1 MPMKISQSLCAS
13 CKGSRR
19 LCGRPVCPILLR
31 LRSHVEVSDRVSGR
45 FVYGDSPP
53 SALVGEWGYP
63 RVRVGP
69 SVVPLMRKEV
79 SLYDNPERW
88 WGNLGLE
95 DIIRL
100 RSTQVYSFFTT
111 KIWRSSKNRLLESV
125 REISLSSRPVYTEA
139 ELSRP
144 PRLRLWFDGV
154 LAPVGPTGRAKSL
167 KVDNPHVPR
176 RVDQLVSDV
185 DAKARVATV
194 ELYNAGISVY
204 HIVRLLQAGLLGVRV
219 ERRLVPTRWAITA
232 VDSMLGDE
240 LKRKVRYYEELGSPL
255 LFHTDYIG
263 NHYEILLLPGVYML
277 EVVEVWLPR
286 SIWVKGEKPYVVSNV
301 ETLHTK
307 GFKIMDGGHYA
318 MRLPI
323 LEYLHRI
330 RRQATVLAVREIRPE
345 YYAPLG
351 CWQIRESVRN
361 ALKGEPEKPETVE
374 EALELM
380 SGRLKTGSELIAKA
394 SSTARRYGRQRRLTD
409 Y

>member
-1 MPMKISQSLCAS
+1 MKVRQSLCAY

-31 LRSHVEVSDRVSGR
+31 LRSQVEVSGRIGGR
-45 FVYGDSPP
+45 FVYGNSPP
-53 SALVGEWGYP
+53 STLVGEWGYP

-69 SVVPLMRKEV
+69 SVVPLIGGEA
-79 SLYDNPERW
+79 SLYDDPEGW
-88 WGNLGLE
+88 WGNLELE

-100 RSTQVYSFFTT
+100 RSAQVYSFFTT
-111 KIWRSSKNRLLESV
+111 RVRWPLGNRLLESV
-125 REISLSSRPVYTEA
+125 REISLSSRPVYTEV
-139 ELSRP
+139 ELSKP

-154 LAPVGPTGRAKSL
+154 LAPVGPTGRARSL
-167 KVDNPHVPR
+167 KADNPHVPR
-176 RVDQLVSDV
+176 RVDQLVGDV
-185 DAKARVATV
+185 DAKARVAAV

-204 HIVRLLQAGLLGVRV
+204 HIVRLLQSGLLGLRV

-240 LKRKVRYYEELGSPL
+240 LKRKVRYYKELGSLL

-263 NHYEILLLPGVYML
+263 NHYEILLLPGVYKL

-286 SIWVKGEKPYVVSNV
+286 SVWVKGGKPYVASNM
-301 ETLHTK
+301 ETLHTR
-307 GFKIMDGGHYA
+307 GFKVMDGGHYA

-345 YYAPLG
+345 YYAPVG

-380 SGRLKTGSELIAKA
+380 SGRLKTGLELIARA
-394 SSTARRYGRQRRLTD
+394 SSIAMGYGRQRRLVD

>member
-1 MPMKISQSLCAS
+1 MS
-13 CKGSRR
+13 CKGSRK

-31 LRSHVEVSDRVSGR
+31 LKSQVEVSGRVSGR

-69 SVVPLMRKEV
+69 SVVPFISVEA

-88 WGNLGLE
+88 WGNIGLE

-111 KIWRSSKNRLLESV
+111 RIRRLAANKLLESV

-139 ELSRP
+139 ELSKP
-144 PRLRLWFDGV
+144 PRVRLWFDGV
-154 LAPVGPTGRAKSL
+154 LAPVGPTGWAKSL
-167 KVDNPHVPR
+167 SVDNPHVPR

-185 DAKARVATV
+185 DAKARVAAV

-240 LKRKVRYYEELGSPL
+240 LKRKVRYYKELGSLL

-286 SIWVKGEKPYVVSNV
+286 SVWVKGGKPYIASNV
-301 ETLHTK
+301 ETLYTK
-307 GFKIMDGGHYA
+307 GFKFMNGGHYA

-323 LEYLHRI
+323 LEYLHKI
-330 RRQATVLAVREIRPE
+330 RRQATVLAVREVRPE
-345 YYAPLG
+345 YYAPVG

-361 ALKGEPEKPETVE
+361 ALRGEPEKPETIG

-380 SGRLKTGSELIAKA
+380 SGRLKASLELIVK
-394 SSTARRYGRQRRLTD
+394 SSSIAMGYGRQRKLID